1 MKKSLM
7 LLFATVLVA
16 IMAGCGG
23 GGSSAKS
30 KASAANTDTTT
41 TTDQVF
47 NVDAEETTANVTYK
61 TTAKGDF
68 PPAPPSSS
76 LSDAQDAANKK
87 L

>member
-7 LLFATVLVA
+7 LLIALTLVA
-16 IMAGCGG
+16 VMTGCGG

-30 KASAANTDTTT
+30 KTANTSVDTTT
-41 TTDQVF
+41 EQAFDVAPDPADPVAQ
-47 NVDAEETTANVTYK
+47 YK
-61 TTAKGDF
+61 TTASGSF

-76 LSDAQDAANKK
+76 LSDAQAAANAK